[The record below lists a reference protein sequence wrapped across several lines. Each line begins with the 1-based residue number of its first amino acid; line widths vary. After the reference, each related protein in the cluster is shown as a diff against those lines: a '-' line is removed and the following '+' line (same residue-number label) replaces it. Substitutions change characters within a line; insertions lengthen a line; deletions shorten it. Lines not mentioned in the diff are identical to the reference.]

1 MNLQITDVQF
11 SIALKSCAKVR
22 KMCGL

>member
-1 MNLQITDVQF
+1 VTDLQF
-11 SIALKSCAKVR
+11 SIALKRCAKVR